1 MDTPVLAV
9 RHVSKSFAGVRAL
22 VDIDLEIAPGEIHC
36 LAGENGSGKS
46 TLIKVISGVH
56 TPEHGT
62 VSIDGRDFTRLTPAA
77 AIDAGV
83 RVIYQDFSIFPNLSV
98 MENIALGSEVAAG
111 RRLVN
116 RSRMREVAR
125 EAVAKIGFQVDLD
138 ELVGN
143 LSVAD
148 KQLVAISRAL
158 MGDAKLIIMDEPTTA
173 LTKKEVAALFDIV
186 RDLQS
191 RGIAILFV
199 SHKLEEVFEI
209 AQRFTILRSGHK
221 VITCPKE
228 ELDRASF
235 ARYMTG
241 RDFAEE
247 RYQPGT
253 IDEAP
258 VLQVEGA
265 TVSGA
270 FADASLSVR
279 PGEILGIT
287 GLLGSGRTEL
297 ALSLFGM
304 LPLDSGCIR
313 VKGQDVTLRGVR
325 DAIEAGIAYVPED
338 RLTEG
343 LFLSRSIGENITISE
358 MENFTKVLGFIDKKA
373 IRAEE
378 QKWVTRLEV
387 VTPDPANAVN
397 TLSGGNQQKVVL
409 AKWLATK
416 PSVLI
421 LNGPT
426 VGVDIGSKFTI
437 HSILRELAS
446 QGMAVIIIS
455 DDIAEVLTNCSTIA
469 IMRAGHLSEA
479 MSPDTLTEAE
489 LTRLLSEDRAP
500 ASSLRREA
508 KPGHSQPQPRQSAA
522 RHERRPGDFLEG
534 EGVAARHIAHGRG
547 DDVHLAARDRRVGR
561 HPRVVLPLG
570 GRPLLA
576 RLVRLLD
583 GFAHVGDGP
592 TLHAGE
598 DCGDLVEGQGLGARH
613 VESLILVAPRIRQ
626 DAGCHAPRV
635 LARDHADS
643 PVACGPEDAALLIG
657 QRHEKVRV
665 EVIAQERVRHARRLD
680 VLLRVEVCARQR
692 ERCIGSRVN
701 KRQVH
706 DVAHPGCGR
715 RVDERDVLVQAVLAL
730 GRGHHEEDVN
740 AFQRDARRER
750 VLVRALHR
758 DGSRQLGRA
767 RRRVR
772 EQAQG

>member
-62 VSIDGRDFTRLTPAA
+62 VSIGGRDFTRLTPAA

-116 RSRMREVAR
+116 RSRMREVA
-125 EAVAKIGFQVDLD
+125 
-138 ELVGN
+138 N
-143 LSVAD
+143 LSGAD

-173 LTKKEVAALFDIV
+173 LTKKEVRALFDIV
-186 RDLQS
+186 ADLQS

-209 AQRFTILRSGHK
+209 AERFTILRSGHK

-228 ELDRASF
+228 KLDRASF
-235 ARYMTG
+235 ARHMTG

-247 RYQPGT
+247 RYQPGD

-265 TVSGA
+265 TVAGA

-297 ALSLFGM
+297 AMSLFGM
-304 LPLDSGCIR
+304 LPLDSGRIR
-313 VKGQDVTLRGVR
+313 VAGQDVTLHGVR

-358 MENFTKVLGFIDKKA
+358 MESFTKALGFIDKKA

-378 QKWVTRLEV
+378 KKWVKRLDV

-446 QGMAVIIIS
+446 QGMGVIIIS

-469 IMRAGHLSEA
+469 IMRAGHLSEP
-479 MSPDTLTEAE
+479 MSPDNLTEAE
-489 LTRLLSEDRAP
+489 LTRLLSEDHAP
-500 ASSLRREA
+500 ASSI
-508 KPGHSQPQPRQSAA
+508 
-522 RHERRPGDFLEG
+522 EG
-534 EGVAARHIAHGRG
+534 
-547 DDVHLAARDRRVGR
+547 
-561 HPRVVLPLG
+561 
-570 GRPLLA
+570 
-576 RLVRLLD
+576 
-583 GFAHVGDGP
+583 
-592 TLHAGE
+592 GE
-598 DCGDLVEGQGLGARH
+598 
-613 VESLILVAPRIRQ
+613 
-626 DAGCHAPRV
+626 
-635 LARDHADS
+635 
-643 PVACGPEDAALLIG
+643 
-657 QRHEKVRV
+657 
-665 EVIAQERVRHARRLD
+665 
-680 VLLRVEVCARQR
+680 
-692 ERCIGSRVN
+692 N
-701 KRQVH
+701 
-706 DVAHPGCGR
+706 
-715 RVDERDVLVQAVLAL
+715 
-730 GRGHHEEDVN
+730 
-740 AFQRDARRER
+740 
-750 VLVRALHR
+750 
-758 DGSRQLGRA
+758 
-767 RRRVR
+767 
-772 EQAQG
+772 

>member
-56 TPEHGT
+56 TPEEGS
-62 VSIDGRDFTRLTPAA
+62 VAIAGREYAHLTPSA

-83 RVIYQDFSIFPNLSV
+83 RVIYQDFSVFPNLSV

-111 RRLVN
+111 RALVN
-116 RSRMREVAR
+116 RSRMRKVAA
-125 EAVAKIGFQVDLD
+125 EAIAKIGFQVDLD

-173 LTKKEVAALFDIV
+173 LTKKEVRALFDIV
-186 RDLQS
+186 ADLQS

-209 AQRFTILRSGHK
+209 AQRFTILRSGRK

-235 ARYMTG
+235 ARHMTG
-241 RDFAEE
+241 RDF
-247 RYQPGT
+247 
-253 IDEAP
+253 DEAP
-258 VLQVEGA
+258 YRTGYIDADPVLEVREA
-265 TVSGA
+265 TVADA
-270 FADASLSVR
+270 FENASLSVR

-304 LPLDSGCIR
+304 LPLDSGT
-313 VKGQDVTLRGVR
+313 VSVAGKDVTLRGVR
-325 DAIEAGIAYVPED
+325 DAIKAGIAYVPED

-343 LFLSRSIGENITISE
+343 LFLSRSIGDNITISE
-358 MENFTKVLGFIDKKA
+358 MESFTKALGFIDKEA

-378 QKWVTRLEV
+378 KRWVERLGIL
-387 VTPDPANAVN
+387 TPDPDNAVN

-409 AKWLATK
+409 AKWLATN

-437 HSILRELAS
+437 HSILRELAA
-446 QGMAVIIIS
+446 QGMAIIIIS

-500 ASSLRREA
+500 ASST
-508 KPGHSQPQPRQSAA
+508 
-522 RHERRPGDFLEG
+522 EG
-534 EGVAARHIAHGRG
+534 
-547 DDVHLAARDRRVGR
+547 
-561 HPRVVLPLG
+561 
-570 GRPLLA
+570 
-576 RLVRLLD
+576 
-583 GFAHVGDGP
+583 
-592 TLHAGE
+592 GE
-598 DCGDLVEGQGLGARH
+598 
-613 VESLILVAPRIRQ
+613 
-626 DAGCHAPRV
+626 
-635 LARDHADS
+635 
-643 PVACGPEDAALLIG
+643 
-657 QRHEKVRV
+657 
-665 EVIAQERVRHARRLD
+665 
-680 VLLRVEVCARQR
+680 
-692 ERCIGSRVN
+692 N
-701 KRQVH
+701 
-706 DVAHPGCGR
+706 
-715 RVDERDVLVQAVLAL
+715 
-730 GRGHHEEDVN
+730 
-740 AFQRDARRER
+740 
-750 VLVRALHR
+750 
-758 DGSRQLGRA
+758 
-767 RRRVR
+767 
-772 EQAQG
+772 

>member
-56 TPEHGT
+56 TPEEGS
-62 VSIDGRDFTRLTPAA
+62 VAIAGREYAHLTPSA

-83 RVIYQDFSIFPNLSV
+83 RVIYQDFSVFPNLSV

-111 RRLVN
+111 RALVN
-116 RSRMREVAR
+116 RSRMRKVAR

-173 LTKKEVAALFDIV
+173 LTKKEVRALFDIV
-186 RDLQS
+186 ADLQS

-209 AQRFTILRSGHK
+209 AQRFTILRSGRK
-221 VITCPKE
+221 VVTCPKE
-228 ELDRASF
+228 DLDRASF
-235 ARYMTG
+235 ARHMTG
-241 RDFAEE
+241 RDF
-247 RYQPGT
+247 
-253 IDEAP
+253 DEAP
-258 VLQVEGA
+258 YRTGYIDADPVLEVREA
-265 TVSGA
+265 TVAGA
-270 FADASLSVR
+270 FENASLSVR

-297 ALSLFGM
+297 ALSLFGI
-304 LPLDSGCIR
+304 LPLDSGT
-313 VKGQDVTLRGVR
+313 VSVAGKDVTLRGVR
-325 DAIEAGIAYVPED
+325 DAIKAGIAYVPED

-343 LFLSRSIGENITISE
+343 LFLSRSIGDNITISE
-358 MENFTKVLGFIDKKA
+358 MDAFTHYLGFIDKEA

-378 QKWVTRLEV
+378 KRWVERLGV
-387 VTPDPANAVN
+387 LTPDPDNAVN

-409 AKWLATK
+409 AKWLATN

-437 HSILRELAS
+437 HSILRELAA
-446 QGMAVIIIS
+446 QGMAIIIIS

-479 MSPDTLTEAE
+479 MSPDTLTEGE

-500 ASSLRREA
+500 ASST
-508 KPGHSQPQPRQSAA
+508 
-522 RHERRPGDFLEG
+522 EG
-534 EGVAARHIAHGRG
+534 
-547 DDVHLAARDRRVGR
+547 
-561 HPRVVLPLG
+561 
-570 GRPLLA
+570 
-576 RLVRLLD
+576 
-583 GFAHVGDGP
+583 
-592 TLHAGE
+592 GE
-598 DCGDLVEGQGLGARH
+598 
-613 VESLILVAPRIRQ
+613 
-626 DAGCHAPRV
+626 
-635 LARDHADS
+635 
-643 PVACGPEDAALLIG
+643 
-657 QRHEKVRV
+657 
-665 EVIAQERVRHARRLD
+665 
-680 VLLRVEVCARQR
+680 
-692 ERCIGSRVN
+692 N
-701 KRQVH
+701 
-706 DVAHPGCGR
+706 
-715 RVDERDVLVQAVLAL
+715 
-730 GRGHHEEDVN
+730 
-740 AFQRDARRER
+740 
-750 VLVRALHR
+750 
-758 DGSRQLGRA
+758 
-767 RRRVR
+767 
-772 EQAQG
+772 

>member
-62 VSIDGRDFTRLTPAA
+62 VSIGGRDFTHLTPAA

-125 EAVAKIGFQVDLD
+125 EAVAKIGFDVDLD

-173 LTKKEVAALFDIV
+173 LTKKEVRALFDIV
-186 RDLQS
+186 ADLQS

-235 ARYMTG
+235 ARHMTG

-247 RYQPGT
+247 RYQPGD

-265 TVSGA
+265 TVGGA
-270 FADASLSVR
+270 FTDASLSVR

-297 ALSLFGM
+297 AMSLFGM
-304 LPLDSGCIR
+304 LPLDSGRIR
-313 VKGQDVTLRGVR
+313 VTGQDVTLRGVR

-358 MENFTKVLGFIDKKA
+358 LENFTKALGFIDKKA

-378 QKWVTRLEV
+378 KKWVERLDV

-397 TLSGGNQQKVVL
+397 TLSGGNQQKVIFG
-409 AKWLATK
+409 KWLERYPQVFLMDEPTRGIDVGAK
-416 PSVLI
+416 YEIYQLI
-421 LNGPT
+421 IDMAKSGTTIIVVSSEMPEILGITNRIGVMSNGRLSGI
-426 VGVDIGSKFTI
+426 VN
-437 HSILRELAS
+437 
-446 QGMAVIIIS
+446 
-455 DDIAEVLTNCSTIA
+455 TNETN
-469 IMRAGHLSEA
+469 
-479 MSPDTLTEAE
+479 
-489 LTRLLSEDRAP
+489 
-500 ASSLRREA
+500 
-508 KPGHSQPQPRQSAA
+508 
-522 RHERRPGDFLEG
+522 
-534 EGVAARHIAHGRG
+534 
-547 DDVHLAARDRRVGR
+547 
-561 HPRVVLPLG
+561 
-570 GRPLLA
+570 
-576 RLVRLLD
+576 
-583 GFAHVGDGP
+583 
-592 TLHAGE
+592 
-598 DCGDLVEGQGLGARH
+598 
-613 VESLILVAPRIRQ
+613 
-626 DAGCHAPRV
+626 
-635 LARDHADS
+635 
-643 PVACGPEDAALLIG
+643 
-657 QRHEKVRV
+657 
-665 EVIAQERVRHARRLD
+665 QEE
-680 VLLRVEVCARQR
+680 LLRLSA
-692 ERCIGSRVN
+692 
-701 KRQVH
+701 KY
-706 DVAHPGCGR
+706 
-715 RVDERDVLVQAVLAL
+715 L
-730 GRGHHEEDVN
+730 
-740 AFQRDARRER
+740 
-750 VLVRALHR
+750 
-758 DGSRQLGRA
+758 
-767 RRRVR
+767 
-772 EQAQG
+772 

>member
-56 TPEHGT
+56 TPEEGS
-62 VSIDGRDFTRLTPAA
+62 VAIAGREYAHLTPSA

-83 RVIYQDFSIFPNLSV
+83 RVIYQDFSVFPNLSV

-111 RRLVN
+111 RALVN
-116 RSRMREVAR
+116 RSRMRKVAA
-125 EAVAKIGFQVDLD
+125 EAIAKIGFQVDLD

-173 LTKKEVAALFDIV
+173 LTKKEVRALFDIV
-186 RDLQS
+186 ADLQS

-209 AQRFTILRSGHK
+209 AQRFTILRSGRK

-235 ARYMTG
+235 ARHMTG
-241 RDFAEE
+241 RDF
-247 RYQPGT
+247 
-253 IDEAP
+253 DEAP
-258 VLQVEGA
+258 YRTGYIDADPVLEVREA
-265 TVSGA
+265 TVADA
-270 FADASLSVR
+270 FENASLSVR

-304 LPLDSGCIR
+304 LPLDSGT
-313 VKGQDVTLRGVR
+313 VSVAGKDVTLRGVR
-325 DAIEAGIAYVPED
+325 DAIKAGIAYVPED

-343 LFLSRSIGENITISE
+343 LFLSRSIGDNITISE
-358 MENFTKVLGFIDKKA
+358 MESFTKALGFIDKEA

-378 QKWVTRLEV
+378 KRWVERLGIL
-387 VTPDPANAVN
+387 TPDPDNAVN

-409 AKWLATK
+409 AKWLATN

-437 HSILRELAS
+437 HSILRELAA
-446 QGMAVIIIS
+446 QGMAIIIS

-469 IMRAGHLSEA
+469 IMRAGHLSEPI
-479 MSPDTLTEAE
+479 SPDTLTEAE
-489 LTRLLSEDRAP
+489 LTRLLSEEGAP
-500 ASSLRREA
+500 ASST
-508 KPGHSQPQPRQSAA
+508 
-522 RHERRPGDFLEG
+522 EG
-534 EGVAARHIAHGRG
+534 
-547 DDVHLAARDRRVGR
+547 
-561 HPRVVLPLG
+561 
-570 GRPLLA
+570 
-576 RLVRLLD
+576 
-583 GFAHVGDGP
+583 
-592 TLHAGE
+592 GE
-598 DCGDLVEGQGLGARH
+598 
-613 VESLILVAPRIRQ
+613 
-626 DAGCHAPRV
+626 
-635 LARDHADS
+635 
-643 PVACGPEDAALLIG
+643 
-657 QRHEKVRV
+657 
-665 EVIAQERVRHARRLD
+665 
-680 VLLRVEVCARQR
+680 
-692 ERCIGSRVN
+692 N
-701 KRQVH
+701 
-706 DVAHPGCGR
+706 
-715 RVDERDVLVQAVLAL
+715 
-730 GRGHHEEDVN
+730 
-740 AFQRDARRER
+740 
-750 VLVRALHR
+750 
-758 DGSRQLGRA
+758 
-767 RRRVR
+767 
-772 EQAQG
+772 

>member
-56 TPEHGT
+56 TPEEGS
-62 VSIDGRDFTRLTPAA
+62 VSIAGREYTHLTPSA

-83 RVIYQDFSIFPNLSV
+83 RVIYQDFSVFPNLSV

-111 RRLVN
+111 RALVN

-138 ELVGN
+138 ELFGN

-173 LTKKEVAALFDIV
+173 LTKKEVRALFDIV
-186 RDLQS
+186 ADLQS

-209 AQRFTILRSGHK
+209 AQRFTILRSGRK

-228 ELDRASF
+228 DLDRASF
-235 ARYMTG
+235 ARHMTG
-241 RDFAEE
+241 RDF
-247 RYQPGT
+247 
-253 IDEAP
+253 DEAP
-258 VLQVEGA
+258 YRTGYIDADPVLEVREA
-265 TVSGA
+265 TVAGA
-270 FADASLSVR
+270 FENASLSVR

-304 LPLDSGCIR
+304 LPLDSGT
-313 VKGQDVTLRGVR
+313 VSVAGKGVTLRGVR
-325 DAIEAGIAYVPED
+325 DAIKAGIAYVPED

-343 LFLSRSIGENITISE
+343 LFLSRSIGDNITISE
-358 MENFTKVLGFIDKKA
+358 MDAFTHYLGFIDKEA

-378 QKWVTRLEV
+378 KRWVERLGV
-387 VTPDPANAVN
+387 LTPDPDNAVN

-437 HSILRELAS
+437 HSILRELAA
-446 QGMAVIIIS
+446 QGMAIIIIS

-469 IMRAGHLSEA
+469 IMRAGHLSEP

-489 LTRLLSEDRAP
+489 LTRLLSEDQAP
-500 ASSLRREA
+500 ASTTD
-508 KPGHSQPQPRQSAA
+508 G
-522 RHERRPGDFLEG
+522 G
-534 EGVAARHIAHGRG
+534 E
-547 DDVHLAARDRRVGR
+547 
-561 HPRVVLPLG
+561 
-570 GRPLLA
+570 
-576 RLVRLLD
+576 
-583 GFAHVGDGP
+583 
-592 TLHAGE
+592 
-598 DCGDLVEGQGLGARH
+598 
-613 VESLILVAPRIRQ
+613 
-626 DAGCHAPRV
+626 
-635 LARDHADS
+635 
-643 PVACGPEDAALLIG
+643 
-657 QRHEKVRV
+657 
-665 EVIAQERVRHARRLD
+665 
-680 VLLRVEVCARQR
+680 
-692 ERCIGSRVN
+692 N
-701 KRQVH
+701 
-706 DVAHPGCGR
+706 
-715 RVDERDVLVQAVLAL
+715 
-730 GRGHHEEDVN
+730 
-740 AFQRDARRER
+740 
-750 VLVRALHR
+750 
-758 DGSRQLGRA
+758 
-767 RRRVR
+767 
-772 EQAQG
+772 

>member
-22 VDIDLEIAPGEIHC
+22 VDIDLDIAPGEIHC

-56 TPEHGT
+56 TPEQGT
-62 VSIDGRDFTRLTPAA
+62 VSIGGRDFTRLTPAD

-148 KQLVAISRAL
+148 KQLVAISSAL
-158 MGDAKLIIMDEPTTA
+158 MGAAKLIIMDEPTTA
-173 LTKKEVAALFDIV
+173 LTKKEVRALFDIV
-186 RDLQS
+186 ADLQS

-235 ARYMTG
+235 ARHMTG
-241 RDFAEE
+241 RDFDEE
-247 RYQPGT
+247 RYQPGDIT
-253 IDEAP
+253 EAP
-258 VLQVEGA
+258 ILQVEGA
-265 TVSGA
+265 TVAGA

-297 ALSLFGM
+297 AMSLFGM
-304 LPLDSGCIR
+304 LPLDSGRIR

-325 DAIEAGIAYVPED
+325 DAIAAGIAYVPED

-358 MENFTKVLGFIDKKA
+358 MESFTKALGFIDKKA
-373 IRAEE
+373 IRDEE
-378 QKWVTRLEV
+378 KKWVKRLDV

-437 HSILRELAS
+437 HSILRELAA

-469 IMRAGHLSEA
+469 IMRAGYLSDPIN
-479 MSPDTLTEAE
+479 PDTLTEAE
-489 LTRLLSEDRAP
+489 LTRLLSEDQAP
-500 ASSLRREA
+500 ASST
-508 KPGHSQPQPRQSAA
+508 
-522 RHERRPGDFLEG
+522 EG
-534 EGVAARHIAHGRG
+534 
-547 DDVHLAARDRRVGR
+547 
-561 HPRVVLPLG
+561 
-570 GRPLLA
+570 
-576 RLVRLLD
+576 
-583 GFAHVGDGP
+583 
-592 TLHAGE
+592 GE
-598 DCGDLVEGQGLGARH
+598 
-613 VESLILVAPRIRQ
+613 
-626 DAGCHAPRV
+626 
-635 LARDHADS
+635 
-643 PVACGPEDAALLIG
+643 
-657 QRHEKVRV
+657 
-665 EVIAQERVRHARRLD
+665 
-680 VLLRVEVCARQR
+680 
-692 ERCIGSRVN
+692 N
-701 KRQVH
+701 
-706 DVAHPGCGR
+706 
-715 RVDERDVLVQAVLAL
+715 
-730 GRGHHEEDVN
+730 
-740 AFQRDARRER
+740 
-750 VLVRALHR
+750 
-758 DGSRQLGRA
+758 
-767 RRRVR
+767 
-772 EQAQG
+772 

>member
-56 TPEHGT
+56 TPEEGS
-62 VSIDGRDFTRLTPAA
+62 VAIAGREYTHLTPSA

-83 RVIYQDFSIFPNLSV
+83 RVIYQDFSVFPNLSV

-111 RRLVN
+111 RALVN
-116 RSRMREVAR
+116 RSRMREVAA
-125 EAVAKIGFQVDLD
+125 EAIAKIGFTVDLD

-173 LTKKEVAALFDIV
+173 LTKKEVRALFDIV
-186 RDLQS
+186 ADLQS

-209 AQRFTILRSGHK
+209 AQRFTILRSGRK

-235 ARYMTG
+235 ARHMTG
-241 RDFAEE
+241 RDF
-247 RYQPGT
+247 
-253 IDEAP
+253 DEAP
-258 VLQVEGA
+258 YRTGYIDADPVLEVREA
-265 TVSGA
+265 TVADA
-270 FADASLSVR
+270 FENASLSVR

-304 LPLDSGCIR
+304 LPLDSGT
-313 VKGQDVTLRGVR
+313 VSVAGKDVTLRGVR
-325 DAIEAGIAYVPED
+325 DAIKAGIAYVPED

-343 LFLSRSIGENITISE
+343 LFLSRSIGDNITISE
-358 MENFTKVLGFIDKKA
+358 MESFTKALGFIDKEA

-378 QKWVTRLEV
+378 KRWVERLGIL
-387 VTPDPANAVN
+387 TPDPDNAVN

-409 AKWLATK
+409 AKWLATN

-437 HSILRELAS
+437 HSILRELAA
-446 QGMAVIIIS
+446 QGMAIIIIS

-469 IMRAGHLSEA
+469 IMRAGHLSEPI
-479 MSPDTLTEAE
+479 SPDTLTEAE
-489 LTRLLSEDRAP
+489 LTRLLSEEGAP
-500 ASSLRREA
+500 ASST
-508 KPGHSQPQPRQSAA
+508 
-522 RHERRPGDFLEG
+522 EG
-534 EGVAARHIAHGRG
+534 
-547 DDVHLAARDRRVGR
+547 
-561 HPRVVLPLG
+561 
-570 GRPLLA
+570 
-576 RLVRLLD
+576 
-583 GFAHVGDGP
+583 
-592 TLHAGE
+592 GE
-598 DCGDLVEGQGLGARH
+598 
-613 VESLILVAPRIRQ
+613 
-626 DAGCHAPRV
+626 
-635 LARDHADS
+635 
-643 PVACGPEDAALLIG
+643 
-657 QRHEKVRV
+657 
-665 EVIAQERVRHARRLD
+665 
-680 VLLRVEVCARQR
+680 
-692 ERCIGSRVN
+692 N
-701 KRQVH
+701 
-706 DVAHPGCGR
+706 
-715 RVDERDVLVQAVLAL
+715 
-730 GRGHHEEDVN
+730 
-740 AFQRDARRER
+740 
-750 VLVRALHR
+750 
-758 DGSRQLGRA
+758 
-767 RRRVR
+767 
-772 EQAQG
+772 

>member
-56 TPEHGT
+56 TPEEGS
-62 VSIDGRDFTRLTPAA
+62 VAIAGREYTHLTPSA

-83 RVIYQDFSIFPNLSV
+83 RVIYQDFSVFPNLSV

-111 RRLVN
+111 RALVN

-173 LTKKEVAALFDIV
+173 LTKKEVCALFDIV
-186 RDLQS
+186 ADLQS
-191 RGIAILFV
+191 RGIAIVLV

-209 AQRFTILRSGHK
+209 AQRFTILRSGRK

-235 ARYMTG
+235 ARHMTG
-241 RDFAEE
+241 RDF
-247 RYQPGT
+247 
-253 IDEAP
+253 DEAP
-258 VLQVEGA
+258 YRTGYIDADPVLEVREA
-265 TVSGA
+265 TVAGA
-270 FADASLSVR
+270 FENASLSVR

-304 LPLDSGCIR
+304 LPLDSGT
-313 VKGQDVTLRGVR
+313 VSVAGKGVTLRGVR
-325 DAIEAGIAYVPED
+325 DAIKAGIAYVPED

-343 LFLSRSIGENITISE
+343 LFLSRSIGDNITISE
-358 MENFTKVLGFIDKKA
+358 MDAFTHYLGFIDKEA

-378 QKWVTRLEV
+378 KRWVERLGIL
-387 VTPDPANAVN
+387 TTDPDNAVN

-409 AKWLATK
+409 AKWLATN

-437 HSILRELAS
+437 HSILRELAA
-446 QGMAVIIIS
+446 QGMAIIIIS

-469 IMRAGHLSEA
+469 IMRAGHLSEPI
-479 MSPDTLTEAE
+479 SPDTLTEAE
-489 LTRLLSEDRAP
+489 LTRLLSEEGAP
-500 ASSLRREA
+500 ASST
-508 KPGHSQPQPRQSAA
+508 
-522 RHERRPGDFLEG
+522 EG
-534 EGVAARHIAHGRG
+534 
-547 DDVHLAARDRRVGR
+547 
-561 HPRVVLPLG
+561 
-570 GRPLLA
+570 
-576 RLVRLLD
+576 
-583 GFAHVGDGP
+583 
-592 TLHAGE
+592 GE
-598 DCGDLVEGQGLGARH
+598 
-613 VESLILVAPRIRQ
+613 
-626 DAGCHAPRV
+626 
-635 LARDHADS
+635 
-643 PVACGPEDAALLIG
+643 
-657 QRHEKVRV
+657 
-665 EVIAQERVRHARRLD
+665 
-680 VLLRVEVCARQR
+680 
-692 ERCIGSRVN
+692 N
-701 KRQVH
+701 
-706 DVAHPGCGR
+706 
-715 RVDERDVLVQAVLAL
+715 
-730 GRGHHEEDVN
+730 
-740 AFQRDARRER
+740 
-750 VLVRALHR
+750 
-758 DGSRQLGRA
+758 
-767 RRRVR
+767 
-772 EQAQG
+772 